1 MTILSIKPA
10 MILTRALGF
19 ATVCHAEEF
28 VNKSGGKAFHVMVT
42 WLKLHGDVEVRLLP
56 TIE

>member
-10 MILTRALGF
+10 MFLTRALGF

-28 VNKSGGKAFHVMVT
+28 VNKSGDKDFHVMVT
-42 WLKLHGDVEVRLLP
+42 WLKQHDDVEVRRSRQ
-56 TIE
+56 